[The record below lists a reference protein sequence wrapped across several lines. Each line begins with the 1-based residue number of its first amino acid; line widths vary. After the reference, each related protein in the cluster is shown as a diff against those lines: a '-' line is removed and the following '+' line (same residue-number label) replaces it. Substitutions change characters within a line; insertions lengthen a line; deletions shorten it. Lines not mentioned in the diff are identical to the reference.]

1 MEQKRINLHRRLN
14 FGFTL
19 LEVLVA
25 VSLSALVMLVLSM
38 GMNVIIKDWMR
49 SGNHLDESLDTVLT
63 VLQIERAITG
73 AFPHTY
79 VDEKEKKE
87 YVFFEGEEDKL
98 TWVSTVSPGRQ
109 SRLTA
114 WQLLPSE
121 EEKGVELRVVP
132 AFADNPMER
141 LEEEETDSFL
151 AFEGYKAEFEYLY
164 IDDKFDSENEW
175 QEEWEGKKRQSLPN
189 AVRLRLTPIDNDG
202 KQPMEIIA
210 MILAHTHQTLQ
221 PIKP

>member
-1 MEQKRINLHRRLN
+1 MDQKRIDVRRSLN
-14 FGFTL
+14 VGFTL

-38 GMNVIIKDWMR
+38 GMNVILQDWTR
-49 SGNHLDESLDTVLT
+49 TGNHLDESLDTVLT

-73 AFPHTY
+73 AFAHSY

-98 TWVSTVSPGRQ
+98 SWVSTVSPGRK

-114 WQLLPSE
+114 WQLLLSE
-121 EEKGVELRVVP
+121 KEKGVELRTVP

-141 LEEEETDSFL
+141 LEEEKAESLL
-151 AFEGYKAEFEYLY
+151 AFEGYKASFEYLY

-175 QEEWEGKKRQSLPN
+175 EDEWEGKKRQSLPN
-189 AVRLRLTPIDNDG
+189 AVRLSLKPIKNNS

-221 PIKP
+221 PVKP